1 MDAGDIAASKFLTGF
16 NPDSS
21 LYEKTHAL
29 ISDLFNKM
37 VNASIPGSVIET
49 PNFFS
54 HPNMMEHGLMLYEQ
68 YLQPIRYTIKSKAFK
83 QNIASNCNYC

>member
-16 NPDSS
+16 NPYSS

-29 ISDLFNKM
+29 ISDIFNKM
-37 VNASIPGSVIET
+37 ENASIPGSVIET

-54 HPNMMEHGLMLYEQ
+54 HPNMLEQQSMLDDEYK
-68 YLQPIRYTIKSKAFK
+68 QPIRYMIKNQAFK
-83 QNIASNCNYC
+83 QNMDSNCY